1 MKYLIFIFS
10 LLFVQLSIWS
20 QFRPQNGVMKSTGD
34 YTAIVNAHIYISSSE
49 EITKGNILIKDGRI
63 LKISKKVKI
72 PKGSQIIDL
81 MGRTVLP
88 AFVELNSNIGVAADK
103 KEGNRRYGLK

>member
-49 EITKGNILIKDGRI
+49 EINHPGKLGDREREFLSDA
-63 LKISKKVKI
+63 
-72 PKGSQIIDL
+72 
-81 MGRTVLP
+81 
-88 AFVELNSNIGVAADK
+88 AFESVAAVSVD
-103 KEGNRRYGLK
+103 EC